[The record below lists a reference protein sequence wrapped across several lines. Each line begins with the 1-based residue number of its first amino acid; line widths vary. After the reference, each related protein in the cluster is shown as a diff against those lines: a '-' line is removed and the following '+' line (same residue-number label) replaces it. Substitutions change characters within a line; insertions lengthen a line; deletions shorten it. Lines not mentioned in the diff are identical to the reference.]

1 MKKIGI
7 LFIIICGLCWTA
19 QGQDYTSKN
28 KKAVKL
34 FEAAL
39 QAMDNGKRE
48 LAKDKLDQA
57 LQEDPEFM
65 EVHLVLADWLQDAV
79 DYHTKAAGDAMAP
92 SAVQYREE
100 ARKHLR
106 FVVERQRDF
115 FVPAW
120 LQLGNLEL
128 TDRNYDEAIRSFET
142 FLELEK
148 RDTKSRKEAQQGIE
162 MARFRKDALA
172 HPVAFEPKN
181 LGAAA
186 NSPDDEYLPSLT
198 VDGGTLVFTRRF
210 PRKATTTANTKEE
223 EDLFMCTLKDGNW
236 GKAVRMPDPVNSTDN
251 EGAQCISQDGRIMFY
266 TACNRADGGGRCDLY
281 MCVNKGGTWSKPRNL
296 GPDVNSGAW
305 ESNPT
310 FSIDG
315 KTLYFVSNRKGGQ
328 GGMDIWKTVF
338 ENGRWT
344 EPVNLGPEVNSEW
357 DEMSPFIHFDDRTL
371 YFASNRPAGMG
382 GLDLFKS
389 TRQDDGSW
397 TKPVNLGFPINTEGD
412 ESGLI
417 VSANARTAIYS
428 SDRKGGYGKQDL
440 YSFELPVA
448 VRPTVT
454 ICFQGTVTNARTGQP
469 VGADIRVTDIRN
481 GMTVANTSS
490 DGKSGTYTVSLPA
503 DGKYAFHVSAEGYLM
518 HSQNE
523 VWGHHDERYDSWK
536 PLTVDIALHP
546 IASGERIALNN
557 VFFETGKWEIL
568 SESEYEL
575 GKVVELLNQNPK
587 LRIELG
593 GHTDNVGK
601 PEANQRLSE
610 QRAKAVYE
618 YLIKKGIAADRLTY
632 KGYGESQPVAD
643 NGTEEGRAK
652 NRRTEMKVM

>member
-7 LFIIICGLCWTA
+7 IFIIISSLCWTA
-19 QGQDYTSKN
+19 QGQDYSSKN

-48 LAKDKLDQA
+48 VAKDKLEQS
-57 LQEDPEFM
+57 LKEDPDFM
-65 EVHLVLADWLQDAV
+65 EAHLVMADWLQE
-79 DYHTKAAGDAMAP
+79 AMEYDSKQSGETDFP
-92 SAVQYREE
+92 SAPTYRKEI
-100 ARKHLR
+100 RKHLLA
-106 FVVERQRDF
+106 VVNQRRDF

-120 LQLGNLEL
+120 LQLGK
-128 TDRNYDEAIRSFET
+128 TDLADGQYDEAIRSYET

-148 RDTKSRKEAQQGIE
+148 RDAKSRKEAQNGLE
-162 MARFRKDALA
+162 ASRFRKEALA
-172 HPVAFEPKN
+172 HPVPFEPKN
-181 LGAAA
+181 LGATV
-186 NSPDDEYLPSLT
+186 NSQYDEYLPSLT
-198 VDGGTLVFTRRF
+198 VDNKTLVFTRRF
-210 PRKATTTANTKEE
+210 PRTANTTANTKEE
-223 EDLFMCTLKDGNW
+223 EDLYMCTWNNGNW

-266 TACNRADGGGRCDLY
+266 TACNRPDGGGRCDLY
-281 MCVNKGGTWSKPRNL
+281 MCVNKGGNWSKPRNL

-338 ENGRWT
+338 ENGRWS

-382 GLDLFKS
+382 GLDLFKA

-397 TKPVNLGFPINTEGD
+397 SQPVNLGYPINTEGD

-417 VSANARTAIYS
+417 VSAEARTAIYS
-428 SDRKGGYGKQDL
+428 SNRQRGIGRQDL
-440 YSFELPVA
+440 YSFDLPVA

-454 ICFQGTVTNARTGQP
+454 ICFQGTVTNAKTGQP
-469 VGADIRVTDIRN
+469 VGADIRMTDIRN
-481 GMTVANTSS
+481 GVTVANTTS

-523 VWGHHDERYDSWK
+523 VWNREEQQNSSWE

-568 SESEYEL
+568 SESAYEL

-587 LRIELG
+587 LRVELG

-618 YLIKKGIAADRLTY
+618 YLISKGIAAERLSY
-632 KGYGESQPVAD
+632 KGYGETQPVAD